1 MIIPAPTN
9 TTYKWLSKNDG
20 SVKNNTNVLML
31 TGSLAIDG
39 SNYTCLVD
47 SSQLYSPIKK
57 NITVTVQGIIIFKM
71 KCHCISL

>member
-1 MIIPAPTN
+1 MM
-9 TTYKWLSKNDG
+9 DH
-20 SVKNNTNVLML
+20 VKNNTNVLML

-57 NITVTVQGIIIFKM
+57 NITHSHFRSGTGFDR
-71 KCHCISL
+71 